1 MHSKI
6 GQIICSSQYSVIKLF
21 IYIQQLVLFRTNHI
35 IIWKLLNTMLSPLVL
50 WYRFGSWV
58 SFTAVALIWEQEL
71 AFTGTSALSS
81 YLKMIDSQ
89 SLYKTD
95 FSL

>member
-1 MHSKI
+1 MEGIAEDSESCFFMLLHQLWGKKRHYQMHSKI

-50 WYRFGSWV
+50 
-58 SFTAVALIWEQEL
+58 
-71 AFTGTSALSS
+71 
-81 YLKMIDSQ
+81 
-89 SLYKTD
+89 
-95 FSL
+95 